1 MVGDIESSSRESSL
15 QALNESIKLAGYY
28 DVESETD
35 RFVEST
41 QRVSHQLQVA
51 ADRAGKSTVEIRA
64 DLDACSDALKE
75 SLTVAREAAQTA
87 LRATQVLKS
96 SVDDSSLPLD
106 TDRLNGLIDSVMT
119 AAREIDVVSQ
129 EALPTEQLLYLKGLS
144 LELQLLAAEYEN
156 QSTAESA
163 DIPEVKV

>member
-1 MVGDIESSSRESSL
+1 M
-15 QALNESIKLAGYY
+15 
-28 DVESETD
+28 
-35 RFVEST
+35 
-41 QRVSHQLQVA
+41 
-51 ADRAGKSTVEIRA
+51 
-64 DLDACSDALKE
+64 
-75 SLTVAREAAQTA
+75 
-87 LRATQVLKS
+87 RATQVLKS
-96 SVDDSSLPLD
+96 SVDDSSVPLD